1 MKNIA
6 FLLLM
11 AQAFITNSQS
21 VPCPFVN
28 AGPDQTADCSSAA
41 GCSNLTAAFL
51 DIRETSSYTV
61 ESIPHTLPI
70 PYNQSGGT
78 QVSANTDDVWSTI
91 ITLPFSFCYYGQT
104 YTTCKIGSNG
114 SILFNPTASGG
125 GQPWAFSASVTN
137 TTGINGAGHVLGVYH
152 DIDPSVCGTIKWY
165 VSGTAPCRQFIV
177 SYNEVCHFSCNSIK
191 STHLMVLNETT
202 NYIDVYVQ
210 SKPTCS
216 NWNGGRAV
224 IGLQNFAQNS
234 GITAPNRNS
243 APTWTL
249 TAAEGWRF
257 KPAGTP
263 LYTLE
268 WFQGTTSLG
277 NSPTISVCPST
288 QTTYTAQFT
297 YTQCGAST
305 PTVLTDDV
313 TITPAPGQITAT
325 ISQQQSICG
334 QANGSV
340 TITASGGSGTLS
352 YSNDNVNFGPNPSF
366 SNLSAGNYSF
376 YVQDQGGCSVS
387 LPVQITDLSTL
398 AATSDSIPA
407 LCNGSSDG
415 SITVVATGGTL
426 PYSYSLGG
434 GSPQTNA
441 VFTNLSAGTYSILVN
456 DAQGC
461 QVTLNQAVTEPTA
474 VQLNQLST
482 TNSTC
487 NLPNGSLEVNA
498 TGGNSPYLFSINNFT
513 SSQATGLFS
522 DISALTYTVEAQDAN
537 GCSSQI
543 NVVVNGDNSVI
554 AIPGNSNPTSCNG
567 SSDGQLSVFT
577 FGGPAP
583 YQFSINGSPFGS
595 DSVFTNLSA
604 GNYTIAV
611 QDANGCIDSLTMQ
624 VAQPTPLIANTSTPV
639 TICIGENVTLTASAS
654 GGTAPYSYLWNG
666 ISQNPYTYV
675 PSSTQTEQLSVT
687 DANGCSSTGQVLTTV
702 LPLPIASA
710 VATPTTGGVPLSVTV
725 VNQSQNATTFS
736 WDFGNGSTTQTTN
749 LSSVNTTYQNDGT
762 FIIELVASNGLCQDS
777 WYDTIVVIPFLP
789 LDIEVPNVF
798 TPNLDGN
805 NEGYFVWTQNALSIE
820 AVIVN
825 RWGNTMVVIDDLAY
839 QWDGKTPNGTDA
851 EPGVYFLKYKVTGMD
866 NSVKEGHTFFHLIR

>member
-1 MKNIA
+1 
-6 FLLLM
+6 
-11 AQAFITNSQS
+11 
-21 VPCPFVN
+21 
-28 AGPDQTADCSSAA
+28 
-41 GCSNLTAAFL
+41 
-51 DIRETSSYTV
+51 
-61 ESIPHTLPI
+61 
-70 PYNQSGGT
+70 
-78 QVSANTDDVWSTI
+78 
-91 ITLPFSFCYYGQT
+91 
-104 YTTCKIGSNG
+104 
-114 SILFNPTASGG
+114 
-125 GQPWAFSASVTN
+125 
-137 TTGINGAGHVLGVYH
+137 
-152 DIDPSVCGTIKWY
+152 
-165 VSGTAPCRQFIV
+165 
-177 SYNEVCHFSCNSIK
+177 
-191 STHLMVLNETT
+191 
-202 NYIDVYVQ
+202 
-210 SKPTCS
+210 
-216 NWNGGRAV
+216 
-224 IGLQNFAQNS
+224 
-234 GITAPNRNS
+234 
-243 APTWTL
+243 
-249 TAAEGWRF
+249 
-257 KPAGTP
+257 
-263 LYTLE
+263 
-268 WFQGTTSLG
+268 
-277 NSPTISVCPST
+277 
-288 QTTYTAQFT
+288 
-297 YTQCGAST
+297 
-305 PTVLTDDV
+305 
-313 TITPAPGQITAT
+313 
-325 ISQQQSICG
+325 
-334 QANGSV
+334 
-340 TITASGGSGTLS
+340 
-352 YSNDNVNFGPNPSF
+352 
-366 SNLSAGNYSF
+366 
-376 YVQDQGGCSVS
+376 
-387 LPVQITDLSTL
+387 
-398 AATSDSIPA
+398 

-513 SSQATGLFS
+513 SSQASGLFS
-522 DISALTYTVEAQDAN
+522 NISALTYTVEAQDAN